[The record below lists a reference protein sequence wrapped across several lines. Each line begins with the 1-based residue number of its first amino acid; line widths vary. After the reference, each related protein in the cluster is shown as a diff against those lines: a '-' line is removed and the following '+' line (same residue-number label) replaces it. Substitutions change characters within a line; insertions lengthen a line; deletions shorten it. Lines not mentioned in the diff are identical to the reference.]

1 MRKITY
7 RDINRRRIVRQMID
21 NHNIYAEASMFEKN
35 ADLYYEQFKKDKS
48 KCDLLLKEC
57 ANSPGASEKY
67 FFDVLDKL
75 TEAEDAK
82 YVEYMAE
89 NVVKNLP
96 VRFRAID
103 IPEKFASIKEAVM
116 INNKCDS
123 IIDNHNIMDNK
134 FHIQENVSSL
144 LKQSKVNDVVDQKL
158 FAEVVMTTVDNTNIV
173 IEGKVQI
180 ALREFFYLAN
190 KFNIPYD
197 DKVVTEQIVN
207 IAIASD
213 KSIPTDTARLMKI
226 NGRADG
232 NACIDTSKAVPDLC
246 PLNDCD
252 RLNQYINTLND
263 KFCEKIRAVD
273 QIYTKLHNSC
283 HGEQFTEDYKK
294 SVELLFSRM
303 SSMIRAAIDDN
314 TLNRKDLIII
324 ADMTNH
330 AIEKMVVFLN
340 HVVGVIGPTLKD
352 NFTYMLGNMRRFLA
366 NIEDIERTS
375 YDHSNIAAM
384 NEAVDWNKIFK
395 KENLVNAVKIAD
407 DRLNKKFQELTDKGV
422 KKIKKIKRWIF
433 NQDTDV
439 KECMM
444 VDGSIDYVV
453 ESWICEDDKSI
464 SNDIEEFCKYENST
478 SLYGTGFKM
487 YFEALNNLIEF
498 HLIGDSVCV
507 DESFDEEY
515 ISSSLASYLFEVEQF
530 NEAFDELVVP
540 DRDQIAY
547 FVQNNSAYAPY
558 IIELCAYAGID
569 IKDAEYIMTKS
580 SLYMDSS
587 AHLSESNN
595 TFDKYNILAEN
606 ITDPILALEAMHM
619 LSEVVFS
626 KEVEEP
632 LEEEGGFVKVTKDPK
647 RWVKASEKKGNM
659 KDQVQ
664 NNLDADKKNTK
675 SGLVT
680 KDAKDSGKDT
690 ESEDEKKE
698 KKPLKIDLNS
708 LTLAMHGFKK
718 KIKDLGAKEQQASRN
733 LDAAFNMFYKSVK
746 NMLVSDRREA
756 IIKGSVIPSF
766 SRCLKIAA
774 GLGITAAFSP
784 VTAMIALIGGIAVS
798 KNLTKKERALL
809 MDEIET
815 EIEVLDKEIANA
827 EAKNQLKKLRALLK
841 TKKDLQRQYQRIKYN
856 IRIGKDLV
864 PSTAGTPGNGD

>member
-7 RDINRRRIVRQMID
+7 NDINRRRIVRQMID
-21 NHNIYAEASMFEKN
+21 NHNIYTEASKFEKN
-35 ADLYYEQFKKDKS
+35 ADLYYDQFKTDKS
-48 KCDLLLKEC
+48 KCDPLLKEC
-57 ANSPGASEKY
+57 ANSPAASEKH
-67 FFDVLDKL
+67 FFNVLDRL
-75 TEAEDAK
+75 NEVEDAK
-82 YVEYMAE
+82 YIDYMAE

-103 IPEKFASIKEAVM
+103 IPEKFASVKEAVM

-123 IIDNHNIMDNK
+123 IIDNDKIL
-134 FHIQENVSSL
+134 QEKYHLKEVMYDL
-144 LKQSKVNDVVDQKL
+144 LKQSKVNEAVDQTV
-158 FAEVVMTTVDNTNIV
+158 FAEAIMSAVENVNLV
-173 IEGKVQI
+173 IEGKVQV

-190 KFNIPYD
+190 MYNIPYD

-207 IAIASD
+207 IAIASNP
-213 KSIPTDTARLMKI
+213 SIPTDTERLMKI

-252 RLNQYINTLND
+252 RLNQYIKSLDD

-273 QIYTKLHNSC
+273 QVYTKLHNSC
-283 HGEQFTEDYKK
+283 HGEQFTDDYKK

-314 TLNRKDLIII
+314 TLNRKDLDTI

-330 AIEKMVVFLN
+330 AIEKIVVFLN
-340 HVVGVIGPTLKD
+340 HVVGVIGPTMKD
-352 NFTYMLGNMRRFLA
+352 NFTYMLGNMRRFLS
-366 NIEDIERTS
+366 NIEDIKSSS
-375 YDHSNIAAM
+375 YDYSNIATM

-395 KENLVNAVKIAD
+395 KENLINAVKIAD
-407 DRLNKKFQELTDKGV
+407 ERLNKKFQELATNGV
-422 KKIKKIKRWIF
+422 NKIKKIKRWIF

-439 KECMM
+439 KECVMA
-444 VDGSIDYVV
+444 DGSIDYVL
-453 ESWICEDDKSI
+453 ESWLCDNEQLI
-464 SNDIEEFCKYENST
+464 SNDIESFCKYENNT
-478 SLYGTGFKM
+478 SLYGSGFKL
-487 YFEALNNLIEF
+487 YFESLNNLIEF

-507 DESFDEEY
+507 DEVYDENY
-515 ISSSLASYLFEVEQF
+515 INSSLVSYLFETDQF
-530 NEAFDELVVP
+530 ANAADELVVP
-540 DRDQIAY
+540 DTDQISN
-547 FVQNNSAYAPY
+547 FIKENSAYAPY
-558 IIELCAYAGID
+558 IIELCAYAGYDMGDVESIV
-569 IKDAEYIMTKS
+569 IKS
-580 SLYMDSS
+580 SPYMNTQHVSECEHVLDKYLI
-587 AHLSESNN
+587 LSEFV
-595 TFDKYNILAEN
+595 TV
-606 ITDPILALEAMHM
+606 PIYRLEAMHM
-619 LSEVVFS
+619 ISEVVFS

-632 LEEEGGFVKVTKDPK
+632 LDEESGFVKVTKDPK

-664 NNLDADKKNTK
+664 NNLDADKKDTK
-675 SGLVT
+675 GGLVT
-680 KDAKDSGKDT
+680 KDAKDSGKDSE
-690 ESEDEKKE
+690 ESNEKKE
-698 KKPLKIDLNS
+698 KKPIKIDLNS

-718 KIKDLGAKEQQASRN
+718 KIKDLGSKEQQASRN
-733 LDAAFNMFYKSVK
+733 LDAAFNMFYRSVK

-827 EAKNQLKKLRALLK
+827 ESKNQLKKLRALLK

-856 IRIGKDLV
+856 LRVGKDIV
-864 PSTAGTPGNGD
+864 PSTVGTPGSGD